1 MIYVYATAAV
11 ADDSNL
17 RLCNFTHLLHISIS
31 YIMALPT
38 QLGNYVSWSSPDILN
53 RFKDGSK
60 PTVADWEALRQ
71 YMYPMLTQTE
81 AQQHYAGLKT
91 ILDTYLIQGKVL
103 DTNFFARLFEAEISF
118 NNYPFAAKYIDTHSP
133 FYANND
139 QCFSVAFANGAK
151 PNGTMFAG
159 YLQALLSPWAFASNL
174 QTGFHLIDS
183 YGSSWIPQHVTE
195 AAIRITVSAD
205 VRGYREN
212 TIYEQVG
219 QVSST
224 MPYTISFP
232 RTCTLTSPY
241 TTVDAT
247 LTLICSGRI
256 TEVGESVLG
265 QTSVIGLFKDEM
277 NIPQLT
283 QVNDRQFVLTFSLSD
298 TTPIFISTAY
308 TTDAQSE
315 GVATVHILSA

>member
-1 MIYVYATAAV
+1 
-11 ADDSNL
+11 
-17 RLCNFTHLLHISIS
+17 
-31 YIMALPT
+31 MALPSS
-38 QLGNYVSWSSPDILN
+38 LGTYITWDSTDILN
-53 RFKDGSK
+53 SFTDGCK
-60 PTVADWEALRQ
+60 PTVEDWEALRQ
-71 YMYPMLTQTE
+71 YMYPMLTQTK
-81 AQQHYAGLKT
+81 AQQHYAELKT
-91 ILDTYLIQGKVL
+91 VLDTYLIRGKVL

-133 FYANND
+133 FYANNN

-151 PNGTMFAG
+151 PNGIMLAG
-159 YLQALLSPWAFASNL
+159 YLQALLSPLAFASTL

-224 MPYTISFP
+224 RPYTISFP

-241 TTVDAT
+241 TIVDAT

-277 NIPQLT
+277 NIPQLI
-283 QVNDRQFVLTFSLSD
+283 QVNNRQFVLEFNLSD
-298 TTPIFISTAY
+298 TTPIFINTAY

-315 GVATVHILSA
+315 GMATVHILSV